1 MAIRWETHKGRGGK
15 AVTVGG
21 GEIIKAE
28 ADFILS
34 TVSIS
39 LNEMSVFAVIKQR
52 TQKTVFVT

>member
-1 MAIRWETHKGRGGK
+1 MAITGETHKGRGGK

-21 GEIIKAE
+21 GEIIKTE

-39 LNEMSVFAVIKQR
+39 LNKMSIFAVIK
-52 TQKTVFVT
+52 